1 MKIIRRFLEKDASGY
16 VKLICEEDEDM
27 WHIFNLVRLGDTV
40 RCSTFRKVVTESAT
54 GSKSSQRIQM
64 TLSIKVETVHFDP
77 TVCTLHLKGK
87 NIQESAHVKLG
98 AYHTLDLEL
107 NRPFTLQ
114 KSCWDA
120 MDLYRL
126 ELCADLSNSADVA
139 AVVLHEGLANLCL
152 MSASMTVVKAKID
165 MQIARKRKG
174 LSHHHEKSLQ
184 QFFNAIATAFVR
196 HVNLDQIKCVLV
208 ASPGFLKEQFF
219 EYLMKY
225 AEQEGLK
232 HIIAQKNKF
241 LLIHSSSGFKHALKE
256 VLSDPAVSLKLS
268 DTKAQAEVKALN
280 TFLELMSINPNKA
293 VYGYAHVKLA
303 SDQLAIDTLMI
314 SDSLFRSKNLGQRRK
329 YVRLVETIRDQGA
342 TLTQL
347 TGVAAILRFPIP
359 DIDDEW
365 NDEPCVADDLQQ
377 SNFSV
382 NGDENIS

>member
-184 QFFNAIATAFVR
+184 QFFNAIATAFSRISERAV
-196 HVNLDQIKCVLV
+196 
-208 ASPGFLKEQFF
+208 F

-342 TLTQL
+342 TVLIFSSMHVTGEQLTQL